1 MMRVFLVDD
10 SKSVRAR
17 IRVSIEELGA
27 CVVGEAATEEEAV
40 EGIASTHPDLAII
53 DLRLRR
59 GTGLNVLKHL
69 KKRTQDIA
77 TIVLT
82 NQAREDYQL
91 VCVKAG
97 ADYFLE
103 KTRQYGEFIELLKQM
118 NDHIFP
124 AV

>member
-27 CVVGEAATEEEAV
+27 CVVGEAACQEEAIS
-40 EGIASTHPDLAII
+40 GIVGTRPDLAII

-69 KKRTQDIA
+69 KQQVPDTA

-82 NQAREDYQL
+82 NQSKEDYQM

-103 KTRQYGEFIELLKQM
+103 KTRQYGDFIELLRQM
-118 NDHIFP
+118 NEHIFP
-124 AV
+124 TV